1 MNTRLFFLPVLC
13 ILALPRKRVKQVP
26 GNTSPSPLAL
36 PVLVPSELS
45 SLRPLLEWMAL
56 NSNSD

>member
-1 MNTRLFFLPVLC
+1 MNTRLFFLPV
-13 ILALPRKRVKQVP
+13 LPRKRVKQVP